1 MPSFDIVSKPSWP
14 EIDNALNQAQ
24 KELSQRF
31 DFKDTGTTLEKT
43 TDGIHIGSATE
54 DRVRAALGVLQDK
67 LVKRK
72 VALRFLDVGKVEPG
86 PKGTAKLLLKVKE
99 GIEVDKAR
107 EITKLIKDQKLK
119 VQASIHE
126 AQVRVTGKNKD
137 DLQACIHVVR
147 GNDFGV
153 ELQFVN
159 FRD

>member
-1 MPSFDIVSKPSWP
+1 MPSFDIVSKPNWS

-24 KELSQRF
+24 KELAQRF

-43 TDGIHIGSATE
+43 ADGIHIGSATE

-72 VALRFLDVGKVEPG
+72 VALRFLDVGKVEPA
-86 PKGTAKLLLKVKE
+86 PKGAAKLLVKVKE
-99 GIEVDKAR
+99 GILVETAR

-119 VQASIHE
+119 VQGAIHE
-126 AQVRVTGKNKD
+126 SQVRVTGKNKD
-137 DLQACIHVVR
+137 DLQACIQAVR
-147 GNDFGV
+147 SKDFGV

>member
-1 MPSFDIVSKPSWP
+1 MPSFDIVSKPNWS

-43 TDGIHIGSATE
+43 SDGIHVASATE

-72 VALRFLDVGKVEPG
+72 VALRFLDPGDVEPG
-86 PKGTAKLLLKVKE
+86 PKGTAKMLVKVKE
-99 GIEVDKAR
+99 GILVETAR

-119 VQASIHE
+119 VQGAIHE

-137 DLQACIHVVR
+137 DLQKAMQLVR
-147 GNDFGV
+147 GLDLGIEVSFN
-153 ELQFVN
+153 N